1 MDLIIEV
8 EEETVA
14 ERKVQAQRGEFLI
27 REQPGWFR
35 VAGERYPQKVTLQLK
50 DGQAPHTAGVYRV
63 LPSSVMIDR
72 FGQLRF
78 KRNLDLER
86 SDD

>member
-1 MDLIIEV
+1 MNLIIEV

-14 ERKVQAQRGEFLI
+14 ERKVQSERGDFLI
-27 REQPGWFR
+27 REQPGWLR
-35 VAGERYPQKVTLQLK
+35 VPDERYPQRVTLQLK
-50 DGQAPHTAGVYRV
+50 DGQAPHKTGVYIV
-63 LPSSVMIDR
+63 LPSSVIIDR